1 MLAVVDFYLYFFTK
15 KIIINIYGNFY
26 SLARDFVMK
35 FFRLCLQIYWLF
47 FKKNY
52 DFFVKIVALVSIPH
66 PSGDNDNNE
75 MIYIFNFRSTTSR
88 ILTISIYVHIHGGKM
103 MTK

>member
-1 MLAVVDFYLYFFTK
+1 MEIF
-15 KIIINIYGNFY
+15 I
-26 SLARDFVMK
+26 
-35 FFRLCLQIYWLF
+35 LQQEILWWSFLDYAYKYIGYF

-52 DFFVKIVALVSIPH
+52 DFFMKIVALVSIPH
-66 PSGDNDNNE
+66 PSGDNDNNK
-75 MIYIFNFRSTTSR
+75 MIYIFNFRSTTSL